1 MNDEEKRELLRSKLA
16 ARLAEFASLTP
27 APALLK
33 EQDTMDARELLAK
46 HAKQLD
52 RVLLFGPPGTGKSYD
67 ALRMG
72 NPGEKAWRIIMTEET
87 PAAEL
92 RGHYIPQGQNWVW
105 HDGPVMRAY
114 RNGGR
119 LVIDEISRAHDD
131 AWSFLLAVLDGH
143 PITLPNGE
151 TVYPHPD
158 LSVWATTNDS
168 ADVLPDALADRFV
181 IKVHVPQ
188 PSKEALA
195 TLKTVLARAVEEGS
209 ISFRAAAEFERLSG
223 FMAKKDAGKLVW
235 GSRSADI
242 LYGME
247 LAKHE

>member
-1 MNDEEKRELLRSKLA
+1 MKFNTLLKKRTHTPME
-16 ARLAEFASLTP
+16 AR
-27 APALLK
+27 ALLEK
-33 EQDTMDARELLAK
+33 YADRLP
-46 HAKQLD
+46 
-52 RVLLFGPPGTGKSYD
+52 RVLMYGPPGTGKSYS

-92 RGHYIPQGQNWVW
+92 RGHWVPQGPGNWTW

-114 RNGGR
+114 RHGGR

-151 TVYPHPD
+151 TVQPHPD

-168 ADVLPDALADRFV
+168 ADVLPDALADRFTV
-181 IKVHVPQ
+181 KVAVPK
-188 PSKEALA
+188 PSPEALA
-195 TLKTVLARAVEEGS
+195 TLRNVLARAVKNGS
-209 ISFRAAAEFERLSG
+209 VTFREATEFERLTG
-223 FMAKKDAGKLVW
+223 FMADADAAQLVW
-235 GSRSADI
+235 QSRSKDV
-242 LYGME
+242 LYGLK
-247 LAKHE
+247 LAPHE

>member
-1 MNDEEKRELLRSKLA
+1 MKFYFTTLLKKRTHTMEPRELLSKY
-16 ARLAEFASLTP
+16 AERIP
-27 APALLK
+27 
-33 EQDTMDARELLAK
+33 
-46 HAKQLD
+46 
-52 RVLLFGPPGTGKSYD
+52 RVLMYGPPGTGKSYD

-92 RGHYIPQGQNWVW
+92 RGHWVPQGAGSWAW

-114 RNGGR
+114 RHGGR

-151 TVYPHPD
+151 TVEPHPD

-168 ADVLPDALADRFV
+168 ADVLPDALADRFPV
-181 IKVHVPQ
+181 KVYMPK
-188 PSKEALA
+188 PSDEALA
-195 TLKTVLARAVEEGS
+195 TLKNVLARTVANGS
-209 ISFRAAAEFERLSG
+209 ISFREGAEFERLSE
-223 FMAKKDAGKLVW
+223 FMAPEDAAKLVW
-235 GSRSADI
+235 QSRSRDI
-242 LYGME
+242 LYGLE
-247 LAKHE
+247 IAKHE